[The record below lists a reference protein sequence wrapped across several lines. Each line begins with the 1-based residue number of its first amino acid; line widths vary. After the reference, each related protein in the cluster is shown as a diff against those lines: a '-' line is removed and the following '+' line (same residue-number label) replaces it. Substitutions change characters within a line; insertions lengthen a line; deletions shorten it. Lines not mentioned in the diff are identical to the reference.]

1 MVHFYGWLET
11 KCMNKTTKQQDN
23 QGSRWGIK
31 YFESRGRIRA
41 DSMGDMRTEVVRVV
55 SEFEEDIKEDTLSH
69 TFSILKHPEDNKQF
83 RTHFSKDADTVFNA
97 IPCNPFEINFVPKMI
112 HHIFSLNLSPRD
124 KEILTAEKAHVKSF
138 IKNLNQ
144 KIPIFDKIPKNNF
157 FY

>member
-1 MVHFYGWLET
+1 
-11 KCMNKTTKQQDN
+11 MNKTTRQQDN

-97 IPCNPFEINFVPKMI
+97 IPCNPFKID
-112 HHIFSLNLSPRD
+112 SLCALSYTLNLFPESVNERL
-124 KEILTAEKAHVKSF
+124 KEILSQEKHR
-138 IKNLNQ
+138 
-144 KIPIFDKIPKNNF
+144 
-157 FY
+157 

>member
-1 MVHFYGWLET
+1 MS
-11 KCMNKTTKQQDN
+11 KTTKQQDN

-31 YFESRGRIRA
+31 CFEARGQISA

-55 SEFEEDIKEDTLSH
+55 SEFEEDIKEDTLLH
-69 TFSILKHPEDNKQF
+69 TFSILKHPEDKQF

-97 IPCNPFEINFVPKMI
+97 ISCNPFEINFVPKMI
-112 HHIFSLNLSPRD
+112 HHICSLNLSPRD
-124 KEILTAEKAHVKSF
+124 KEILTAEKAHVKSL